1 MRHIY
6 FLLSIF
12 VAVSVQAQQFSHLYF
27 EDKNGLKDSLQIA
40 VCMSDDEFTGVQLTE
55 AEQALFDS
63 TYWVMLKDG
72 RWEGEGNKWESYHYI
87 WSYSRVYTYK
97 PYTGWAETKK
107 QSILIPADRLP
118 VTISWDKQFFN
129 DNGLSNSVMW
139 DGHSWFDVGCEDGD
153 LESLESE
160 VYLTRTDS
168 CIIHY
173 TYNEYVDPCSYEYLG
188 GMLVKTIG
196 LSLGTSSNILWD
208 VEQTYSGISATKIL
222 RDGHIYIQRG
232 DKTFNIT
239 GTEIK

>member
-40 VCMSDDEFTGVQLTE
+40 VCMSDDEFAGVQLTE

-63 TYWVMLKDG
+63 TYWVMLEAG
-72 RWEGEGNKWESYHYI
+72 VLSYPRNL
-87 WSYSRVYTYK
+87 SYWRVYTYK

-118 VTISWDKQFFN
+118 VTISWDKQFFI

-139 DGHSWFDVGCEDGD
+139 DGRSWFDVGCPDGE
-153 LESLESE
+153 LLSL

-173 TYNEYVDPCSYEYLG
+173 TYNENVDRCSYEYLEGIG

-232 DKTFNIT
+232 DKTHTLT
-239 GTEIK
+239 GQELR